1 MEKKKKKSILSCI
14 NGYKFSTI
22 MSPITVALEVVMEI
36 LIPLV
41 MSDIINII
49 DFNNKHEAGATL
61 KLTLLKF
68 LSDVPSQKAA
78 IIAGFILI
86 GFAIL
91 SLGFGVLSGIFSAKA
106 SCGFAK
112 NLRKEIYYSIQNFS
126 FANIDKFS
134 TSSLIT
140 RTTTDVTNVQ
150 MSFQMVIRIAVRA
163 PFMLIFAFI
172 MSIVISPKISMIFV
186 VVVPVLALALFFIMT
201 KAHPNF
207 KKMFAKYDDLN
218 TVVQE
223 NVASARTVKAFV
235 REDFETKKF
244 KHSSEEIYK
253 YSVKA
258 EGWLAF
264 NNPFMQAAVYVCFMF
279 VSFMGAK
286 LCAPYTSTFT
296 TGDLNALFTYIMQI
310 LMSLMMLSMIIVMI
324 TMSKASVE
332 RISAVINEEPTIK
345 NCENPVYTVNDG
357 SIVFDHVDFSYEDS
371 ENKLVLSDINLNIKS
386 GMTVGIVGGTG
397 SAKSTLVNLIPR
409 LYDITSGSLKV
420 GGVEVKDYDIK
431 TLRDEVSVVLQ
442 KNVLF
447 TGTIA
452 SNLRWGNEFAT
463 EEEIEHASKLAQAD
477 EFVSRFPDKYNS
489 HIEQGGANVSGG
501 QRQRLCIARALMK
514 HPKILI
520 LDDSTSAVD
529 TKTDALIR
537 KAFREEIPDTTKI
550 IIAQRI
556 SSVEDAD
563 MIIVLDDGKM
573 VGKGTHKELMKNC
586 EVYKQIASSQMSE
599 AELAASLNE
608 EVDKDE

>member
-112 NLRKEIYYSIQNFS
+112 NLRKEVYYSIQDFS

-223 NVASARTVKAFV
+223 NVAGARTVKAFV

-563 MIIVLDDGKM
+563 MIIVLDDGHISG
-573 VGKGTHKELMKNC
+573 VGTHKELLKSNEIYK
-586 EVYKQIASSQMSE
+586 EVYTSQVKGAGSH
-599 AELAASLNE
+599 E
-608 EVDKDE
+608 E

>member
-112 NLRKEIYYSIQNFS
+112 NLRKEIYYSIQDFS

-223 NVASARTVKAFV
+223 NVAGARTVKAFV

-550 IIAQRI
+550 IIVQRI

-563 MIIVLDDGKM
+563 MIIVLDDGHISG
-573 VGKGTHKELMKNC
+573 VGTHEELLKSNEIYK
-586 EVYKQIASSQMSE
+586 EVYTSQVKGAGSH
-599 AELAASLNE
+599 E
-608 EVDKDE
+608 E

>member
-112 NLRKEIYYSIQNFS
+112 NLRKEIYYSIQDFS

-223 NVASARTVKAFV
+223 NVAGARTVKAFV

-409 LYDITSGSLKV
+409 LYDITSGSLRV

-563 MIIVLDDGKM
+563 MIIVLDDGHISG
-573 VGKGTHKELMKNC
+573 VGTHKELLKSNEIYK
-586 EVYKQIASSQMSE
+586 EVYTSQVKGAGSH
-599 AELAASLNE
+599 E
-608 EVDKDE
+608 E

>member
-112 NLRKEIYYSIQNFS
+112 NLRKEIYYSIQDFS

-223 NVASARTVKAFV
+223 NVAGARTVKAFV

-537 KAFREEIPDTTKI
+537 KAFHEEIPDTTKI

-563 MIIVLDDGKM
+563 MIIVLDDGHISG
-573 VGKGTHKELMKNC
+573 VGTHEELLKSNEIYK
-586 EVYKQIASSQMSE
+586 EVYTSQVKGAGSH
-599 AELAASLNE
+599 E
-608 EVDKDE
+608 E

>member
-223 NVASARTVKAFV
+223 NVAGARTVKAFV

-501 QRQRLCIARALMK
+501 QRHVC
-514 HPKILI
+514 
-520 LDDSTSAVD
+520 
-529 TKTDALIR
+529 
-537 KAFREEIPDTTKI
+537 
-550 IIAQRI
+550 
-556 SSVEDAD
+556 
-563 MIIVLDDGKM
+563 VLL
-573 VGKGTHKELMKNC
+573 VL
-586 EVYKQIASSQMSE
+586 
-599 AELAASLNE
+599 
-608 EVDKDE
+608 

>member
-91 SLGFGVLSGIFSAKA
+91 SLAFGVISGIFSAKA

-112 NLRKEIYYSIQNFS
+112 NLRKEIYYSIQDFS

-223 NVASARTVKAFV
+223 NVAGARTVKAFV

-563 MIIVLDDGKM
+563 MIIVLDDGHISG
-573 VGKGTHKELMKNC
+573 VGTHEELLKSNEIYK
-586 EVYKQIASSQMSE
+586 EVYTSQVKGAGSH
-599 AELAASLNE
+599 E
-608 EVDKDE
+608 E

>member
-112 NLRKEIYYSIQNFS
+112 NLRKEIYYSIQDFS

-186 VVVPVLALALFFIMT
+186 VVMPVLALALFFIMT

-223 NVASARTVKAFV
+223 NVAGARTVKAFV

-563 MIIVLDDGKM
+563 MIIVLDDGHISG
-573 VGKGTHKELMKNC
+573 VGTHKELLKSNEIYK
-586 EVYKQIASSQMSE
+586 EVYTSQVKGAGSH
-599 AELAASLNE
+599 E
-608 EVDKDE
+608 E

>member
-172 MSIVISPKISMIFV
+172 MSIVIRPKISMIFV

-223 NVASARTVKAFV
+223 NVAGARTVKAFV

-563 MIIVLDDGKM
+563 MIIVLDDGHISG
-573 VGKGTHKELMKNC
+573 VGTHEELLKSNEIYK
-586 EVYKQIASSQMSE
+586 EVYTSQVKGAGSH
-599 AELAASLNE
+599 E
-608 EVDKDE
+608 E

>member
-91 SLGFGVLSGIFSAKA
+91 LLGFGVLSGIFSAKA

-112 NLRKEIYYSIQNFS
+112 NLRKEIYYSIQDFS

-223 NVASARTVKAFV
+223 NVAGARTVKAFV

-563 MIIVLDDGKM
+563 MIIVLDDGHISG
-573 VGKGTHKELMKNC
+573 VGTHKELLKSNEIYK
-586 EVYKQIASSQMSE
+586 EVYTSQVKGAGSH
-599 AELAASLNE
+599 E
-608 EVDKDE
+608 E

>member
-112 NLRKEIYYSIQNFS
+112 NLRKEIYYSIQDFS

-223 NVASARTVKAFV
+223 NVAGARTVKAFV

-310 LMSLMMLSMIIVMI
+310 LMCLMMLSMIIVMI

-563 MIIVLDDGKM
+563 MIIVLDDGHISG
-573 VGKGTHKELMKNC
+573 VGTHEELLKSNEIYK
-586 EVYKQIASSQMSE
+586 EVYTSQVKG
-599 AELAASLNE
+599 AGTHE
-608 EVDKDE
+608 E

>member
-112 NLRKEIYYSIQNFS
+112 NLRKEIYYSIQDFS

-150 MSFQMVIRIAVRA
+150 MSFQMIIRIAVRA

-223 NVASARTVKAFV
+223 NVAGARTVKAFV

-563 MIIVLDDGKM
+563 MIIVLDDGHISG
-573 VGKGTHKELMKNC
+573 VGTHEELLKSNEIYK
-586 EVYKQIASSQMSE
+586 EVYTSQVKGAGSH
-599 AELAASLNE
+599 E
-608 EVDKDE
+608 E

>member
-112 NLRKEIYYSIQNFS
+112 NLRKEIYYSIQDFS

-223 NVASARTVKAFV
+223 NVAGARTVKAFV

-463 EEEIEHASKLAQAD
+463 EEEIEHASKLAKAD

-563 MIIVLDDGKM
+563 MIIVLDDGHISG
-573 VGKGTHKELMKNC
+573 VGTHEELLKSNEIYK
-586 EVYKQIASSQMSE
+586 EVYTSQVKGAGSH
-599 AELAASLNE
+599 E
-608 EVDKDE
+608 E

>member
-112 NLRKEIYYSIQNFS
+112 NLRKEIYYSIQDFS

-172 MSIVISPKISMIFV
+172 MSIVISPKISIIFV

-223 NVASARTVKAFV
+223 NVAGARTVKAFV

-563 MIIVLDDGKM
+563 MIIVLDDGHISG
-573 VGKGTHKELMKNC
+573 VGTHKELLKSNEIYK
-586 EVYKQIASSQMSE
+586 EVYTSQVKGAGSH
-599 AELAASLNE
+599 E
-608 EVDKDE
+608 E

>member
-112 NLRKEIYYSIQNFS
+112 NLRKEIYYSIQDFS

-150 MSFQMVIRIAVRA
+150 MSFQMVIRIAARA

-223 NVASARTVKAFV
+223 NVAGARTVKAFV

-563 MIIVLDDGKM
+563 MIIVLDDGHISG
-573 VGKGTHKELMKNC
+573 VGTHEELLKSNEIYK
-586 EVYKQIASSQMSE
+586 EVYTSQVKGAGSH
-599 AELAASLNE
+599 E
-608 EVDKDE
+608 E

>member
-112 NLRKEIYYSIQNFS
+112 NLRKEIYYSIQDFS

-150 MSFQMVIRIAVRA
+150 MSFQMVIRIAVRV

-223 NVASARTVKAFV
+223 NVAGARTVKAFV

-563 MIIVLDDGKM
+563 MIIVLDDGHISG
-573 VGKGTHKELMKNC
+573 VGTHKELLKSNEIYK
-586 EVYKQIASSQMSE
+586 EVYRSQVKGAGSH
-599 AELAASLNE
+599 E
-608 EVDKDE
+608 E

>member
-223 NVASARTVKAFV
+223 NVAGARTVKAFV

-477 EFVSRFPDKYNS
+477 EFVSCFPDKYNS

-563 MIIVLDDGKM
+563 MIIVLDDGHISG
-573 VGKGTHKELMKNC
+573 VGTHEELLKSNEIYK
-586 EVYKQIASSQMSE
+586 EVYTSQVKGAGSH
-599 AELAASLNE
+599 E
-608 EVDKDE
+608 E

>member
-68 LSDVPSQKAA
+68 LSDVPSKKAA

-112 NLRKEIYYSIQNFS
+112 NLRKEIYYSIQDFS

-223 NVASARTVKAFV
+223 NVAGARTVKAFV

-345 NCENPVYTVNDG
+345 NCENPIYTVNDG

-563 MIIVLDDGKM
+563 MIIVLDDGHISG
-573 VGKGTHKELMKNC
+573 VGTHEELLKSNEIYK
-586 EVYKQIASSQMSE
+586 EVYTSQVKGAGSH
-599 AELAASLNE
+599 E
-608 EVDKDE
+608 E

>member
-112 NLRKEIYYSIQNFS
+112 KLRKEIYYSIQDFS

-223 NVASARTVKAFV
+223 NVAGARTVKAFV

-563 MIIVLDDGKM
+563 MIIVLDDGHISG
-573 VGKGTHKELMKNC
+573 VGTHKELLKSNEIYK
-586 EVYKQIASSQMSE
+586 EVYTSQVKGAGSH
-599 AELAASLNE
+599 E
-608 EVDKDE
+608 E

>member
-14 NGYKFSTI
+14 NGYKFPTV

-112 NLRKEIYYSIQNFS
+112 NLRKEIYYSIQDFS

-186 VVVPVLALALFFIMT
+186 VVVPVLALSLFFIMT

-223 NVASARTVKAFV
+223 NVAGARTVKAFV

-563 MIIVLDDGKM
+563 MIIVLDDGHISG
-573 VGKGTHKELMKNC
+573 VGTHEELLKSNEIYK
-586 EVYKQIASSQMSE
+586 EVYTSQVKGAGSH
-599 AELAASLNE
+599 E
-608 EVDKDE
+608 E

>member
-218 TVVQE
+218 MVVQE
-223 NVASARTVKAFV
+223 NVAGARTVKAFV

-296 TGDLNALFTYIMQI
+296 TGDLNVLFTYIMQI

-563 MIIVLDDGKM
+563 MIIVLDDGHISG
-573 VGKGTHKELMKNC
+573 VGTHEELLKSNEIYK
-586 EVYKQIASSQMSE
+586 EVYTSQVKGAGSH
-599 AELAASLNE
+599 E
-608 EVDKDE
+608 E

>member
-112 NLRKEIYYSIQNFS
+112 NLRKEIYYSIQDFS

-223 NVASARTVKAFV
+223 NVAGARTVKAFV

-286 LCAPYTSTFT
+286 LCAPYTSTLT

-563 MIIVLDDGKM
+563 MIIVLDDGHISG
-573 VGKGTHKELMKNC
+573 VGTHKELLKSNEIYK
-586 EVYKQIASSQMSE
+586 EVYTSQVKGAGSH
-599 AELAASLNE
+599 E
-608 EVDKDE
+608 E

>member
-112 NLRKEIYYSIQNFS
+112 NLRKEIYYSIQDFS

-218 TVVQE
+218 TDVQE
-223 NVASARTVKAFV
+223 NDAGARTVKAFV

-520 LDDSTSAVD
+520 LDDSTSALD
-529 TKTDALIR
+529 METEQEIHKSL
-537 KAFREEIPDTTKI
+537 EEVGNATKI
-550 IIAQRI
+550 IIGHRI
-556 SSVEDAD
+556 SAVKNADEILILKDGHIVERGNHDS
-563 MIIVLDDGKM
+563 
-573 VGKGTHKELMKNC
+573 LMKAKG
-586 EVYKQIASSQMSE
+586 EYYKTYCVQYG
-599 AELAASLNE
+599 E
-608 EVDKDE
+608 EIVV

>member
-112 NLRKEIYYSIQNFS
+112 NLRKEIYYSIQDFS

-223 NVASARTVKAFV
+223 NVAGARTVKAFV

-463 EEEIEHASKLAQAD
+463 EEEIEHASKLAQTD

-563 MIIVLDDGKM
+563 MIIVLDDGHISG
-573 VGKGTHKELMKNC
+573 VGTHKELLKSNEIYK
-586 EVYKQIASSQMSE
+586 EVYTSQVKGAGSH
-599 AELAASLNE
+599 E
-608 EVDKDE
+608 E

>member
-223 NVASARTVKAFV
+223 NVAGARTVKAFV

-563 MIIVLDDGKM
+563 MIIVLDDGHISG
-573 VGKGTHKELMKNC
+573 VGTHEELLKSNKIYK
-586 EVYKQIASSQMSE
+586 EVYTSQVKGAGSH
-599 AELAASLNE
+599 E
-608 EVDKDE
+608 E

>member
-1 MEKKKKKSILSCI
+1 MEKKKKKSILLCI

-112 NLRKEIYYSIQNFS
+112 NLRKEIYYSIQDFS

-223 NVASARTVKAFV
+223 NVAGARTVKAFV

-563 MIIVLDDGKM
+563 MIIVLDDGHISG
-573 VGKGTHKELMKNC
+573 VGTHKELLKSNEIYK
-586 EVYKQIASSQMSE
+586 EVYTSQVKGAGSH
-599 AELAASLNE
+599 E
-608 EVDKDE
+608 E

>member
-22 MSPITVALEVVMEI
+22 MSPITVALEIVMEI

-223 NVASARTVKAFV
+223 NVAGARTVKAFV

-563 MIIVLDDGKM
+563 MIIVLDDGHISG
-573 VGKGTHKELMKNC
+573 VGTHKELLKSNEIYK
-586 EVYKQIASSQMSE
+586 EVYTSQVKGAGSH
-599 AELAASLNE
+599 E
-608 EVDKDE
+608 E

>member
-14 NGYKFSTI
+14 NGYKFSTV

-112 NLRKEIYYSIQNFS
+112 NLRKEIYYSIQDFS

-223 NVASARTVKAFV
+223 NVAGARTVKAFV

-477 EFVSRFPDKYNS
+477 EFVSRFSDKYNS

-563 MIIVLDDGKM
+563 MIIVLDDGHISG
-573 VGKGTHKELMKNC
+573 VGTHEELLKSNEIYK
-586 EVYKQIASSQMSE
+586 EVYTSQVKGAGSH
-599 AELAASLNE
+599 E
-608 EVDKDE
+608 E

>member
-223 NVASARTVKAFV
+223 NVAGARTVKAFV
-235 REDFETKKF
+235 REDFETMKF

-563 MIIVLDDGKM
+563 MIIVLDDGHISG
-573 VGKGTHKELMKNC
+573 VGTHEELLKSNEIYK
-586 EVYKQIASSQMSE
+586 EVYTSQVKGAGSH
-599 AELAASLNE
+599 E
-608 EVDKDE
+608 E

>member
-112 NLRKEIYYSIQNFS
+112 NLRKEIYYSIQDFS

-223 NVASARTVKAFV
+223 NVAGARTVKAFV

-264 NNPFMQAAVYVCFMF
+264 NNPFMQAAVYACFMF

-563 MIIVLDDGKM
+563 MIIVLDDGHISG
-573 VGKGTHKELMKNC
+573 VGTHKELLKSNEIYK
-586 EVYKQIASSQMSE
+586 EVYTSQVKGAGSH
-599 AELAASLNE
+599 E
-608 EVDKDE
+608 E

>member
-112 NLRKEIYYSIQNFS
+112 NLRKEIYYSIQDFS

-223 NVASARTVKAFV
+223 NVAGARTVKAFV

-477 EFVSRFPDKYNS
+477 EFVSHFPDKYNS

-563 MIIVLDDGKM
+563 MIIVLDDGHISG
-573 VGKGTHKELMKNC
+573 VGTHKELLKSNEIYK
-586 EVYKQIASSQMSE
+586 EVYTSQVKGAGSH
-599 AELAASLNE
+599 E
-608 EVDKDE
+608 E

>member
-112 NLRKEIYYSIQNFS
+112 NLRKKIYYSIQDFS

-223 NVASARTVKAFV
+223 NVAGARTVKAFV

-563 MIIVLDDGKM
+563 MIIVLDDGHISG
-573 VGKGTHKELMKNC
+573 VGTHKELLKSNEIYK
-586 EVYKQIASSQMSE
+586 EVYTSQVKGAGSH
-599 AELAASLNE
+599 E
-608 EVDKDE
+608 E

>member
-91 SLGFGVLSGIFSAKA
+91 LLCFGVLSGIFSAKA

-112 NLRKEIYYSIQNFS
+112 NLRKEIYYSIQDFS

-223 NVASARTVKAFV
+223 NVAGARTVKAFV

-563 MIIVLDDGKM
+563 MIIVLDDGHISG
-573 VGKGTHKELMKNC
+573 VGTHKELLKSNEIYK
-586 EVYKQIASSQMSE
+586 EVYTSQVKGAGSH
-599 AELAASLNE
+599 E
-608 EVDKDE
+608 E

>member
-112 NLRKEIYYSIQNFS
+112 NLRKEIYYSIQDFS

-223 NVASARTVKAFV
+223 NVAGARTVKAFV

-420 GGVEVKDYDIK
+420 SGVEVKDYDIK

-563 MIIVLDDGKM
+563 MIIVLDDGHISG
-573 VGKGTHKELMKNC
+573 VGTHKELLKSNEIYK
-586 EVYKQIASSQMSE
+586 EVYTSQVKGAGSH
-599 AELAASLNE
+599 E
-608 EVDKDE
+608 E

>member
-112 NLRKEIYYSIQNFS
+112 NLRKEIYYSIQDFS

-140 RTTTDVTNVQ
+140 RTKTDVTNVQ

-223 NVASARTVKAFV
+223 NVAGARTVKAFV

-563 MIIVLDDGKM
+563 MIIVLDDGHISG
-573 VGKGTHKELMKNC
+573 VGTHEELLKSNEIYK
-586 EVYKQIASSQMSE
+586 EVYTSQVKGAGSH
-599 AELAASLNE
+599 E
-608 EVDKDE
+608 E

>member
-112 NLRKEIYYSIQNFS
+112 NLRKEIYYSIQDFS

-223 NVASARTVKAFV
+223 NVAGARTVKAFV

-409 LYDITSGSLKV
+409 LYDIISGSLKV

-563 MIIVLDDGKM
+563 MIIVLDDGHISG
-573 VGKGTHKELMKNC
+573 VGTHKELLKSNEIYK
-586 EVYKQIASSQMSE
+586 EVYTSQVKGAGSH
-599 AELAASLNE
+599 E
-608 EVDKDE
+608 E

>member
-112 NLRKEIYYSIQNFS
+112 NLRKEIYYSIQDFS

-150 MSFQMVIRIAVRA
+150 MSFQMVIRIAARA

-223 NVASARTVKAFV
+223 NVAGARTVKAFV

-244 KHSSEEIYK
+244 KRSSEEIYK

-452 SNLRWGNEFAT
+452 SNLRWGNEFAS

-563 MIIVLDDGKM
+563 MIIVLDDGHISG
-573 VGKGTHKELMKNC
+573 VGTHKELLKSNEIYK
-586 EVYKQIASSQMSE
+586 EVYTSQVKGAGSH
-599 AELAASLNE
+599 E
-608 EVDKDE
+608 E

>member
-91 SLGFGVLSGIFSAKA
+91 SLSFGVLSGIFSAKA

-112 NLRKEIYYSIQNFS
+112 NLRKEIYYSIQDFS

-150 MSFQMVIRIAVRA
+150 NAFQMVIRIAVRA
-163 PFMLIFAFI
+163 PFMIIFAFI

-186 VVVPVLALALFFIMT
+186 VAVPVLALSLLFIMT
-201 KAHPNF
+201 KAYPNF

-223 NVASARTVKAFV
+223 NVAGARTVKAFV

-310 LMSLMMLSMIIVMI
+310 LMSLTMLSMIIVMI

-386 GMTVGIVGGTG
+386 GMTVGIFGGTG

-563 MIIVLDDGKM
+563 MIIVLDDGHISG
-573 VGKGTHKELMKNC
+573 VGTHEELLKSNEIYK
-586 EVYKQIASSQMSE
+586 EVYTSQVKGAGSH
-599 AELAASLNE
+599 E
-608 EVDKDE
+608 E

>member
-112 NLRKEIYYSIQNFS
+112 NLRKEIYYSIQDFS

-186 VVVPVLALALFFIMT
+186 VVVPVLALALLFIMT

-223 NVASARTVKAFV
+223 NVAGARTVKAFV

-563 MIIVLDDGKM
+563 MIIVLDDGHISG
-573 VGKGTHKELMKNC
+573 VGTHKELLKSNEIYK
-586 EVYKQIASSQMSE
+586 EVYTSQVKGAGSH
-599 AELAASLNE
+599 E
-608 EVDKDE
+608 E

>member
-112 NLRKEIYYSIQNFS
+112 NLRKEIYYSIQDFS

-223 NVASARTVKAFV
+223 NVAGARTVKAFV

-537 KAFREEIPDTTKI
+537 KAFCEEIPDTTKI

-563 MIIVLDDGKM
+563 MIIVLDDGHISG
-573 VGKGTHKELMKNC
+573 VGTHKELLKSNEIYK
-586 EVYKQIASSQMSE
+586 EVYTSQVKGAGSH
-599 AELAASLNE
+599 E
-608 EVDKDE
+608 E